1 MNLKPRR
8 ISFLGLNDREMMIK
22 IRIINS
28 FNLNDEV
35 FLKKYFCDRETLFN
49 ICLPS
54 YKKLTKE
61 KSDIKLISLYLANL
75 KKFMTLLKNI
85 NEDNINNST
94 QKDNNDQKNKNLKL
108 LKYISENIE
117 YESFSNKRLIMR
129 FGDLGNRFYI
139 ILNGVVSILIPIR
152 VNSQMTFLEYSQ
164 YIATLLLYKEFE
176 LAKIVMRENKH
187 IYRLDLPDMKYI
199 INYFYKNSEEEE
211 IKLTQRNSYEIMV
224 RNLKSEKNININN
237 PKKLMHKISIYLKN
251 NNREEQHLEEDKSL
265 EEEYYEK
272 IIKFMKMCLSPE
284 QFKIFEGLKKNQNN
298 LENDD
303 GIEITS
309 EIYINRLKSYKF
321 NNINNNMIKKE
332 RANKKNYTSRK
343 QIRAKTSYHD
353 IENHKEENYTYY
365 LNKNKN
371 SVYIYEYQ
379 EIIQLETGDMFGDM
393 ALSNSTSKRT
403 ATIISATDCHFGCL
417 NRDMYNYIKLSN
429 DKKRKNIINY
439 ISRTRIFKNL
449 KYKTIEEKYINYFAF
464 KNCVKDEDLIKIGEV
479 NPNIILIKSG
489 KFEINFKGGINSI
502 FDLINN
508 YKNNY
513 IDSKIFEV
521 SENIIKKMNK
531 VNLNRNK
538 IEQLFKNKPND
549 IICKL
554 FVLNSS
560 AIFGFKET
568 EKQNK
573 ENFSSFFEIKCSSSE
588 GEYFLLDK
596 RIFYRQMYSIDF
608 KVKEET
614 NLYIKEFI
622 DRTIDRL
629 IYILYSNIYH
639 MLTRNDLKLFK
650 NMKLLSNVIEEKKGN
665 EQRQKN
671 LMAEFKLDYD
681 YMNKYNLTDIEFI
694 IDIILNKYNEEDFD
708 NQNINVNLHQ
718 DNYNFNNTKG
728 KNTITLDEEK
738 YNISYDKTIF
748 NYLKNK
754 NKINSI
760 KPTNFRKIAKK
771 NNLIKNN
778 NIINN
783 RNFVDKEKINKLF
796 NKYNDK
802 FKDLKKRKLKIKV
815 GKSSYFSEEKK
826 INFMNDNKSRYRKKI
841 NNVVNNNNM
850 SYNNNEINNKSI
862 SLNIFGKT
870 NDSNILDVNINYKNT
885 QLGNACV
892 SKINY
897 TFNKNNSMNY
907 FETSKGKNRPNLR
920 MDKFIDLKMGQI
932 FGTRERYTSSEYNR
946 CFSTK
951 HYNYSTINIFE
962 NHLNKDSYS
971 ESRQKYMLKHVR
983 DVWARNRPIVLS
995 KRIKKIDKN
1004 N

>member
-8 ISFLGLNDREMMIK
+8 NSFLGLNDRDMMTK

-35 FLKKYFCDRETLFN
+35 FFKKYYCDRDTLFN

-54 YKKLTKE
+54 YKKSIKE

-85 NEDNINNST
+85 NEDNTNNTT
-94 QKDNNDQKNKNLKL
+94 QKENNDQKNKNLKL

-129 FGDLGNRFYI
+129 FGDLGNKFYI
-139 ILNGVVSILIPIR
+139 ILNGLVSILIPAR
-152 VNSQMTFLEYSQ
+152 VNLQMTFLEYSQ
-164 YIATLLLYKEFE
+164 YIASLLLYKEFE
-176 LAKIVMRENKH
+176 LAKIVMRENKL

-199 INYFYKNSEEEE
+199 INYFYKNNEEEE
-211 IKLTQRNSYEIMV
+211 IKLTHRNSNGIMV
-224 RNLKSEKNININN
+224 RNLKSEKNINININ
-237 PKKLMHKISIYLKN
+237 KPKKLMHKISIYLKDN
-251 NNREEQHLEEDKSL
+251 NQEEQNLEEDKSL
-265 EEEYYEK
+265 EEEYYDK
-272 IIKFMKMCLSPE
+272 IIKFMKMSLSPE
-284 QFKIFEGLKKNQNN
+284 QFKIFEGLKKEKKI

-303 GIEITS
+303 GIEITP
-309 EIYINRLKSYKF
+309 EIYINRLKSYKY
-321 NNINNNMIKKE
+321 NNINYNISKKE
-332 RANKKNYTSRK
+332 RANKKNNTSRK
-343 QIRAKTSYHD
+343 PVRSKTSHHD
-353 IENHKEENYTYY
+353 NEYHKEENNTYY

-393 ALSNSTSKRT
+393 ALSSSTSKRT
-403 ATIISATDCHFGCL
+403 ATIISASDCHFGCL
-417 NRDMYNYIKLSN
+417 DRDMYNYIKFSN

-489 KFEINFKGGINSI
+489 KFEINVKGGIISI
-502 FDLINN
+502 FELINY

-513 IDSKIFEV
+513 IDSNIFEV
-521 SENIIKKMNK
+521 SENIIRKINK
-531 VNLNRNK
+531 ININKNK
-538 IEQLFKNKPND
+538 IEKLFKNNSND

-568 EKQNK
+568 ERQKK

-588 GEYFLLDK
+588 GEYVLLDK
-596 RIFYRQMYSIDF
+596 RIFYRQIYSNDF

-614 NLYIKEFI
+614 HLYIKEFI

-639 MLTRNDLKLFK
+639 MLTRNDSKLFK
-650 NMKLLSNVIEEKKGN
+650 DMLLSNVTEEKKGN
-665 EQRQKN
+665 KQKQKN
-671 LMAEFKLDYD
+671 LMTEFKLDYD
-681 YMNKYNLTDIEFI
+681 YMNKYNITDIEFI

-708 NQNINVNLHQ
+708 NQNINVNLNHE
-718 DNYNFNNTKG
+718 NYNCNNIKG
-728 KNTITLDEEK
+728 KNTIILDEEK
-738 YNISYDKTIF
+738 YNISQSKSIF

-754 NKINSI
+754 NKKNLI
-760 KPTNFRKIAKK
+760 KSTKK
-771 NNLIKNN
+771 NNQINN

-783 RNFVDKEKINKLF
+783 RNFFDKEKINKLF
-796 NKYNDK
+796 NKYKDK
-802 FKDLKKRKLKIKV
+802 FKDLKYKKLRIKV

-826 INFMNDNKSRYRKKI
+826 MNLMNDNKSRYRKKI
-841 NNVVNNNNM
+841 NNVFSNNNM
-850 SYNNNEINNKSI
+850 SYNNEINSKSI
-862 SLNIFGKT
+862 SFNIFGKT
-870 NDSNILDVNINYKNT
+870 NDSFISDVNINYKNT
-885 QLGNACV
+885 KLGNACV
-892 SKINY
+892 SRINY
-897 TFNKNNSMNY
+897 IFNRNNSTNN
-907 FETSKGKNRPNLR
+907 FETSKANNRPNLGI
-920 MDKFIDLKMGQI
+920 DKFIDFKMRQL
-932 FGTRERYTSSEYNR
+932 FGTKERYSLEFDR
-946 CFSTK
+946 CFSAK
-951 HYNYSTINIFE
+951 HNNNSTINIFE
-962 NHLNKDSYS
+962 NQLNKDSYS
-971 ESRQKYMLKHVR
+971 ESRQKYILKHVR
-983 DVWARNRPIVLS
+983 DVWTRNRPIVLY
-995 KRIKKIDKN
+995 KRIKQFDKN
-1004 N
+1004 I